1 MIEKTV
7 IKEFIHRIFKYKYH
21 HIGAA
26 ICSVIYSICI
36 LIQPVLLMKIV
47 DYGIAKG
54 DINFILKYIIF
65 YILLLVVECIL
76 DYFTSYLYA
85 VIGKNFTRTLR
96 IDLLKHIERL
106 PGSYKA
112 DINMGELFTIYD
124 RDIDN
129 VESISSKLLF
139 TTIIQVVTSI
149 FMCSYLL
156 FLQPSLFFLVVII
169 QPLVF
174 FTQKHFNKRIVKLT
188 EETRICLSNMVKNVN
203 EFFRMLL
210 YGKSLGF
217 SEYFW
222 KKYFNHEREY
232 SLNSIKINKEYS
244 KEMNIINFLNG
255 ISTIIIYGIGGL
267 QIIYG
272 NLTIGALI
280 TFNQYSQKLFSPIIR
295 IVENTITFKKA
306 KISIY
311 KIMNILNERTEY
323 EVRNGKKSLLS
334 VTKGVSFNNITFSYN
349 GVTSV
354 LDNFSISFPKG
365 AITGIVGESGGGK
378 STIIN
383 LLLRNWT
390 EDSGSIKIDENDI
403 NNYTLKSIRE
413 NISIVTQEIVLLN
426 DTIYNNLTMLNSKIK
441 KQQVDDIL
449 DVIQM
454 SDFIKTL
461 PNGLDTEIGEG
472 GVKLSGGQ
480 RQRIAIGR
488 ALLRDSKVIIFDEAT
503 SSLDNNCQELIME
516 NLYSQFE
523 NKVVIIIAH
532 RLSTIKK
539 CDEINVFKNGK
550 IIERGTY
557 KELMAKMGELFRM
570 ENK

>member
-203 EFFRMLL
+203 EFFLMLL

-539 CDEINVFKNGK
+539 CDEINVLKNGK

>member
-36 LIQPVLLMKIV
+36 LIQPVLLMQIV

-174 FTQKHFNKRIVKLT
+174 FAQKHFNKRIVKLT

-203 EFFRMLL
+203 DFFCMLL

-295 IVENTITFKKA
+295 IVENTITFKK
-306 KISIY
+306 S
-311 KIMNILNERTEY
+311 
-323 EVRNGKKSLLS
+323 
-334 VTKGVSFNNITFSYN
+334 
-349 GVTSV
+349 
-354 LDNFSISFPKG
+354 
-365 AITGIVGESGGGK
+365 
-378 STIIN
+378 
-383 LLLRNWT
+383 
-390 EDSGSIKIDENDI
+390 
-403 NNYTLKSIRE
+403 
-413 NISIVTQEIVLLN
+413 
-426 DTIYNNLTMLNSKIK
+426 
-441 KQQVDDIL
+441 
-449 DVIQM
+449 
-454 SDFIKTL
+454 
-461 PNGLDTEIGEG
+461 
-472 GVKLSGGQ
+472 
-480 RQRIAIGR
+480 
-488 ALLRDSKVIIFDEAT
+488 
-503 SSLDNNCQELIME
+503 
-516 NLYSQFE
+516 
-523 NKVVIIIAH
+523 
-532 RLSTIKK
+532 
-539 CDEINVFKNGK
+539 
-550 IIERGTY
+550 
-557 KELMAKMGELFRM
+557 
-570 ENK
+570 

>member
-354 LDNFSISFPKG
+354 LDKFSISFQKG

-539 CDEINVFKNGK
+539 CDEINVLKNGK